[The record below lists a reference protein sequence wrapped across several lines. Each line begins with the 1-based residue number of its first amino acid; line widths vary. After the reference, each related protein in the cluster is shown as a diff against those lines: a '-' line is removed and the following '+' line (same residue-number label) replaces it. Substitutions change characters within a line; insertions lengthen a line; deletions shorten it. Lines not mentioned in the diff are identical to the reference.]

1 MTSLSLLLEAKRFQC
16 LGLRFGLSKELLRG
30 RSLCPGVGPR
40 EGVSRTR
47 EKRRWF
53 YLWST
58 LLVLRWLH
66 PAALPA
72 VPVWPGAGSPKR
84 ALAGRCFEHHGGG
97 GRLPPA
103 WQLPEKSGWAAWLC
117 LPPSRL
123 PTEGLTPLLRP
134 LSSLGGMGWIHHPVL
149 FGRAAASRTTGARP
163 CPRWVLANPHCHR
176 AKELYTVCWNHWR
189 WRCFYADINQ
199 WDNEGISHLHAF

>member
-30 RSLCPGVGPR
+30 RSLCPGVGPQG
-40 EGVSRTR
+40 GVSRTR

-58 LLVLRWLH
+58 LPVLRWLH

-72 VPVWPGAGSPKR
+72 VPAWPGAGSPKR
-84 ALAGRCFEHHGGG
+84 ALAGRCFEHRGGG

-103 WQLPEKSGWAAWLC
+103 GSPAPQLVPWQLPEKSGWAAWLC
-117 LPPSRL
+117 LPRL
-123 PTEGLTPLLRP
+123 GYPQRDWPHSCVPFPRWGGWDGYTTRCSLVGQQQAGPLGPGCVLAGSWRTLAAVKPKSFLLCAETTEGGGVSMLT
-134 LSSLGGMGWIHHPVL
+134 
-149 FGRAAASRTTGARP
+149 
-163 CPRWVLANPHCHR
+163 
-176 AKELYTVCWNHWR
+176 
-189 WRCFYADINQ
+189 
-199 WDNEGISHLHAF
+199 